1 MKVIGRAG
9 MAQGVKAQ
17 CIVGKLQKSVSEL
30 TLADGSDIDS
40 IHITVILWVV
50 HRILQWGQS
59 HVQVVVGS
67 PLDICD

>member
-30 TLADGSDIDS
+30 TLADGSDIDRY
-40 IHITVILWVV
+40 T
-50 HRILQWGQS
+50 
-59 HVQVVVGS
+59 
-67 PLDICD
+67 